1 MQAVRSLAPMGR
13 AAIAGI
19 SEEAVSIN
27 TYRDVVGEEAKIV
40 GVSDH
45 TREEIEYALA
55 PAAQGKL
62 RFDEIVTQRL
72 PLKSAASDS
81 PGSPSPGVRSVV
93 MPGKLRLTFAPVL
106 SSTFRDPGVLLAL
119 RGARRHHMKTGASIL
134 GIVGGAIALI
144 VGVISFFV
152 GDLGQ
157 SLGIQGSV
165 MRQILSIGLPV
176 AALIGGGIAPKSGV
190 LGGVLMAASAVGIL
204 VVLEIGV
211 VSLITA
217 IPIGIGAI
225 LALLG
230 AATSSKSEVSNA

>member
-72 PLKSAASDS
+72 PLKAAAVNEALARLAQF
-81 PGSPSPGVRSVV
+81 GPGVRSVV
-93 MPGKLRLTFAPVL
+93 MPG
-106 SSTFRDPGVLLAL
+106 
-119 RGARRHHMKTGASIL
+119 
-134 GIVGGAIALI
+134 
-144 VGVISFFV
+144 
-152 GDLGQ
+152 
-157 SLGIQGSV
+157 
-165 MRQILSIGLPV
+165 
-176 AALIGGGIAPKSGV
+176 
-190 LGGVLMAASAVGIL
+190 
-204 VVLEIGV
+204 
-211 VSLITA
+211 
-217 IPIGIGAI
+217 
-225 LALLG
+225 
-230 AATSSKSEVSNA
+230 